1 MAGRADIAAHTE
13 TMARRTLSRARPT
26 NDQCAPVRRRE
37 ARMTLMDHQ
46 PQRWE
51 PDRRGADRLATLPP
65 FLLMLRRGAM
75 NRCPVCGV
83 GEVFRGYLAVV
94 PECRHCHAPLGRVRA
109 DDAPPY
115 FTIFIVGHLLLP
127 GVFMVERAYA
137 PPMWL
142 HMVVWLPLFTVACLA
157 LLRPI
162 KGATVG
168 LMLRLGFGDGPADA
182 DRGRDG

>member
-1 MAGRADIAAHTE
+1 
-13 TMARRTLSRARPT
+13 
-26 NDQCAPVRRRE
+26 
-37 ARMTLMDHQ
+37 MDHQ

-51 PDRRGADRLATLPP
+51 PDRSQAARVAALPP
-65 FLLMLRRGAM
+65 LTVMLKRGAM

-83 GEVFRGYLAVV
+83 GAVFRGYLAVV
-94 PECRHCHAPLGRVRA
+94 PECRHCATPLGRVRA

-127 GVFMVERAYA
+127 GVFWVEKAYV

-142 HMVVWLPLFTVACLA
+142 HMVVWLPLFTLICVL

-168 LMLRLGFGDGPADA
+168 LMLRLGLVEDAPAGPTAE
-182 DRGRDG
+182 DRRDG

>member
-1 MAGRADIAAHTE
+1 
-13 TMARRTLSRARPT
+13 
-26 NDQCAPVRRRE
+26 
-37 ARMTLMDHQ
+37 MDHQ

-51 PDRRGADRLATLPP
+51 PHRSQAERVAALPP
-65 FLLMLRRGAM
+65 LTTMLKRGAM

-83 GEVFRGYLAVV
+83 GEVFAGYLVVV
-94 PECRHCHAPLGRVRA
+94 PACRHCDAPLGRVRA

-115 FTIFIVGHLLLP
+115 FTIFIVGHVLLP
-127 GVFMVERAYA
+127 GVFWVEKAYM

-142 HMVVWLPLFTVACLA
+142 HMVVWLPLFTLACLV

-168 LMLRLGFGDGPADA
+168 LMLRLGFGGDEDGPQERPQERSGHGKPDPQ
-182 DRGRDG
+182 RDG